1 MTSNVARS
9 CGEWI
14 PSVGSG
20 RFKSVTVCTDMDGT
34 ITTLGTTY
42 LTAQRA
48 SVHPT
53 VEHLVGANLAE
64 HVATSTQHANAVGV
78 VFELAEADAARGM
91 VHEQLPV
98 GVERKHP
105 RAGVGLVPAECT

>member
-1 MTSNVARS
+1 MDSKCREWKIQVSNCVYM
-9 CGEWI
+9 
-14 PSVGSG
+14 
-20 RFKSVTVCTDMDGT
+20 DMDGT
-34 ITTLGTTY
+34 ITALGTTH

-48 SVHPT
+48 PIYSM
-53 VEHLVGANLAE
+53 VEHLVGAHMAE
-64 HVATSTQHANAVGV
+64 HVAASTQHANAVGL
-78 VFELAEADAARGM
+78 VFELSEADAARGM